1 MEKSWQI
8 PFEIDPALVA
18 HMNDAV
24 SAETGL
30 LSSNGHSDENVR
42 WIRAL
47 FTTSMT
53 AKYRRAH
60 TVFSL
65 HFTGLSCHSFR
76 AYATSVEHTAPLGR
90 SWPNRKSQCILLRT
104 VDHTNMR
111 L

>member
-18 HMNDAV
+18 HTNDAV
-24 SAETGL
+24 SA
-30 LSSNGHSDENVR
+30 NGHSDENGR

-65 HFTGLSCHSFR
+65 HFTGLSCQSFR
-76 AYATSVEHTAPLGR
+76 A
-90 SWPNRKSQCILLRT
+90 LR
-104 VDHTNMR
+104 N
-111 L
+111 LC